1 MIRHLL
7 LALCVWLFAAAAA
20 AVDVNEPFDDPVL
33 NERYQALI
41 RESRCP
47 KCQNETIADSNAP
60 IAADLRRQVHQRV
73 AAGQSEEQIVQF
85 LYSRYGDFV
94 LYRPQVKPSTWAL
107 WGGPFLFLAIGG
119 LVFWRILSRRSGQPI
134 EDDLAED
141 ELAPDEDPA
150 T

>member
-1 MIRHLL
+1 MIRHAL
-7 LALCVWLFAAAAA
+7 LALCVWLFAATAA
-20 AVDVNEPFDDPVL
+20 AVDVNEPFGDPVL

-41 RESRCP
+41 REIRCP

-73 AAGQSEEQIVQF
+73 AAGESEEQIVQF

-107 WGGPFLFLAIGG
+107 WAGPFVFLAIGG
-119 LVFWRILSRRSGQPI
+119 LTFWRILRRRAGQPI
-134 EDDLAED
+134 DDD
-141 ELAPDEDPA
+141 LAPDEDAA